1 MTLALLYSNGKRLAT
16 LIAPLIMAK
25 EENKMLILTRKKG
38 EMIRINENI
47 KIIISDVDGKN
58 IKIGIEAP
66 RDVKVYREEVYER
79 ILEENTKAA
88 EVNTDSLKKLKGL
101 FK

>member
-1 MTLALLYSNGKRLAT
+1 
-16 LIAPLIMAK
+16 
-25 EENKMLILTRKKG
+25 MLILTRKKG

-66 RDVKVYREEVYER
+66 KDVKVYREEVYER
-79 ILEENTKAA
+79 ILEENTKAS
-88 EVNTDSLKKLKGL
+88 EVNADSLNKLKGL
-101 FK
+101 FNK

>member
-1 MTLALLYSNGKRLAT
+1 
-16 LIAPLIMAK
+16 
-25 EENKMLILTRKKG
+25 MLILTRKKG

-66 RDVKVYREEVYER
+66 KDVKVYREEVYER
-79 ILEENTKAA
+79 ILEENTKASD
-88 EVNTDSLKKLKGL
+88 VNTDSLNKLKGL
-101 FK
+101 FNK